1 MTDHL
6 IEIRNKDG
14 LDGLANNTLEPFE
27 MVPGQIQ
34 KIIHKAVMF
43 LMLRHT
49 QLVPAGAYDLQCTQI
64 QAKVGGPYEPLSLSG
79 CQIVS
84 GIRVPHEELDSE
96 PAYQMLALFLNSKES
111 PFIFEAGTI

>member
-43 LMLRHT
+43 LMLR
-49 QLVPAGAYDLQCTQI
+49 PASRL
-64 QAKVGGPYEPLSLSG
+64 
-79 CQIVS
+79 
-84 GIRVPHEELDSE
+84 RHH
-96 PAYQMLALFLNSKES
+96 
-111 PFIFEAGTI
+111 